1 LANKYSKAKLE
12 KFKKAIAKK
21 MGSVSDDIETIKEH
35 AESVRGWTR
44 GAESN
49 YSAQN

>member
-1 LANKYSKAKLE
+1 METCVELRVPIKVDVEIGPNWGEAK
-12 KFKKAIAKK
+12 
-21 MGSVSDDIETIKEH
+21 DIETIKEH